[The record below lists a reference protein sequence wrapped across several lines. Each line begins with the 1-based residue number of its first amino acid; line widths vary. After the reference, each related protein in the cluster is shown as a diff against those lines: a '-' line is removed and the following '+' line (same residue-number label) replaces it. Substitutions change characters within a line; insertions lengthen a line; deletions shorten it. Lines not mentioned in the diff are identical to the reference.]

1 MKQNIIKW
9 TATGLLL
16 LTAITFFLP
25 WLSLHVEEE
34 NLRAVA
40 VELETAGLEHTAG
53 ALADGRLSAFET
65 AGVTLELGGLFG
77 SDAWLES
84 ALGITQSSAE
94 LTQLRFVCIVFVAVF
109 CLTLI
114 FLLCDLVLC
123 IGGSFLCGEKRTLR
137 LLGAV
142 AAPLFVGLLLLLYWT
157 AARLLPNSLLSLRC
171 GMAAA
176 AVCALGAAV
185 FGLWAALVKKK

>member
-9 TATGLLL
+9 TAVGLIL

-40 VELETAGLEHTAG
+40 AELESVGLSHTAR
-53 ALADGRLSAFET
+53 ALEDRRLSAFET
-65 AGVTLELGGLFG
+65 TGAALELGGLFG

-114 FLLCDLVLC
+114 LLLCDLVLC
-123 IGGSFLCGEKRTLR
+123 VGGDFLCGEKRTLR

-157 AARLLPNSLLSLRC
+157 AARLLPTSLLSLRW
-171 GMAAA
+171 GMVAAA
-176 AVCALGAAV
+176 ACALGAAV
-185 FGLWAALVKKK
+185 FGLWAALVKRK